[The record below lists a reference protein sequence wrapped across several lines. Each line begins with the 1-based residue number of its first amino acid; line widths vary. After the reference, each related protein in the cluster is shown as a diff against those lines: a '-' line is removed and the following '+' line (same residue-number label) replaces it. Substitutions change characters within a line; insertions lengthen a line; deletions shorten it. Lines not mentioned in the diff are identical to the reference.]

1 MPDARST
8 SRLLGAFGLVAGP
21 ILFLLSNLVSP
32 AWADDSAAYLDE
44 VAAAPDRH
52 VASGA
57 LFLAGAL
64 AFVPGLIAVAR
75 LLRGRALGLGQIG
88 ALLIAVAGP
97 VAGGLILAIDI
108 AEVAAVEALDRT
120 QAIAFSE
127 RAEDS
132 TTATVAFFG
141 LFLGGFAI
149 GTILVAYGLF
159 RRRVVPVWSP
169 VLLVAWLAGL
179 FFLSNGRLGST
190 LVSVVGIVAFLPV
203 AAKLLAIP
211 DEQWERWEPAPPE
224 ADIALRRRE
233 LHSSAA

>member
-32 AWADDSAAYLDE
+32 AWADDTSAYLGE

-57 LFLAGAL
+57 LFLAGTV

-75 LLRGRALGLGQIG
+75 LLRGRSVGLGQIG

-97 VAGGLILAIDI
+97 VTGGLILAINV
-108 AEVAAVEALDRT
+108 AEVASVEALDRA

-132 TTATVAFFG
+132 TTAAVAFFG

-149 GTILVAYGLF
+149 GTILLAYGLF
-159 RRRVVPVWSP
+159 RRRVVPIWSP

-190 LVSVVGIVAFLPV
+190 LVSALGALAFLPV
-203 AAKLLAIP
+203 AAKLLTIP
-211 DEQWERWEPAPPE
+211 DDQWERWEPAPAE
-224 ADIALRRRE
+224 ADVAVSRRE
-233 LHSSAA
+233 LHSSTA